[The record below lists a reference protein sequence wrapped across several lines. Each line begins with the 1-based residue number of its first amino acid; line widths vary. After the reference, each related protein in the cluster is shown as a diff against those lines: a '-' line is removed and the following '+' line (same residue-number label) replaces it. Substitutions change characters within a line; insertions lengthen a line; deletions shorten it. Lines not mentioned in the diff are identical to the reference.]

1 MASSALSSWAE
12 EKDIAGACFANFLR
26 GPPPPVHCFSMLH
39 RVLFLAL
46 CVAAASA
53 RGEETMRITV
63 GEPAPAVDVEA
74 EGLVAGEDVED
85 PVYVALLQR
94 QAHLTASAGKLL
106 IDGRATSSPV
116 MRLRAGSTRGWVK
129 ANRSA
134 LRGDVVVTAVGSRLQ
149 VVNVLPLE
157 DYLVGVLGSEMPPSF
172 PFEALKAQAVAART
186 YALKKKIDGY
196 GQSSHLGSNV
206 ISQVYGGL
214 KAETPSTR
222 QAVEATRGEVLTF
235 QLQPIEAYFH
245 SSCGGRTE
253 SGLPALNRELP
264 YLIPVECPCGKLP
277 LSQWSLRVSR
287 QELDKAIHAD
297 ARSLTISARS
307 STGRASRV
315 QWGNGSLDAISLR
328 ARLGYGRLK
337 SLAFDVE
344 ETRDGWQFTG
354 KGFGHGAGLCQWG
367 AKLLA
372 EKGWDYRRILAHYYP
387 QTEIQTLY

>member
-1 MASSALSSWAE
+1 MLRCVLLLAMGA
-12 EKDIAGACFANFLR
+12 IA
-26 GPPPPVHCFSMLH
+26 V
-39 RVLFLAL
+39 
-46 CVAAASA
+46 SA
-53 RGEETMRITV
+53 RAEETMRITV

-74 EGLVAGEDVED
+74 EGLVAGDDVED
-85 PVYVALLQR
+85 PVYAALTQR
-94 QAHLTASAGKLL
+94 QAHLTAAAGKLVL
-106 IDGRATSSPV
+106 DGRDTGAQV
-116 MRLRAGSTRGWVK
+116 MRLRAGSPRGWVK

-214 KAETPSTR
+214 KAETASTR

-264 YLIPVECPCGKLP
+264 YLTPVECPCGQLP
-277 LSQWSLRVSR
+277 SSRWSLRISR
-287 QELDKAIHAD
+287 QELDKAIHAE
-297 ARSLTISARS
+297 AHAFSISSRS
-307 STGRASRV
+307 STGRVTRV
-315 QWGNGSLDAISLR
+315 QWGKGSLDAISLR

-387 QTEIQTLY
+387 QTEVQTLY